1 MAAEPEG
8 GTRDWRG
15 IDELAGLVG
24 AYCWVENRIFELSG
38 AWASDEHGGL
48 ESALRV
54 WCAGVSRRHGAL
66 AARWAERLPVRAGV
80 DRATLVVAPAG
91 PLAGALVAMAAP
103 PDAGVGVGTLVQTVL
118 PRLRAVYAQH
128 RRTASPVSE
137 GPVLEVLTAALQDL
151 SAEISGGRTLLR
163 ESPGGLQRDAALGPK
178 VERAFAETSVFPA
191 VLPS

>member
-1 MAAEPEG
+1 VAAEPEG

-103 PDAGVGVGTLVQTVL
+103 PDAGVGVGTLVQT
-118 PRLRAVYAQH
+118 
-128 RRTASPVSE
+128 
-137 GPVLEVLTAALQDL
+137 AALQDL

-163 ESPGGLQRDAALGPK
+163 ESPGGLQSDAALGPK